1 MDSRRRDMESLENT
15 AARLLYAIATEAGC
29 ANAEGEASPLEYDKQ
44 LDAFIFP
51 DGRFAFDRKQADPGL
66 VKALRLAK

>member
-1 MDSRRRDMESLENT
+1 MDSRRRDMESLDNT
-15 AARLLYAIATEAGC
+15 AARLLYAIAMEAGC
-29 ANAEGEASPLEYDKQ
+29 VNAEGEASPLEYDEH

-66 VKALRLAK
+66 VKALGLAK